1 MAAQGKVEGEMGKPQ
16 SVGPQTN
23 EPILPNLDVN
33 CPNSRPPLQDL
44 SKSDGLPTKLSLNKF
59 LNNLSPQFLPFWFL
73 WLVLK
78 RENTSPRYFKY
89 PSSEKKRREF

>member
-1 MAAQGKVEGEMGKPQ
+1 MAAQGKVEGEVGKPQ

-78 RENTSPRYFKY
+78 RENTSPKIFQIPQFR
-89 PSSEKKRREF
+89 KKEA